1 MDFLMS
7 LLARLASGVRNLF
20 RTERVDRDL
29 DDEMRSYVDLVADE
43 KLGERLTPEAA
54 RRAALIETGGVEQ
67 VKEEVRDVR
76 AGAAID
82 VLRRDVRFGVRSLIK
97 TPAFTVAATIA
108 LALGIG
114 ATTAILSV
122 VNGVLLRPLPY
133 ADGDRLVVI
142 LHNGRNPVAPGNVID
157 WRQQT
162 HSFTDIAAAEYWSA
176 NLTGTDQPENVLG
189 LRMSA
194 GMFPLLGVQPLSGR
208 VFAQGEDIA
217 GNDRVA
223 VITYGLWQR
232 RFGGDRGIVGREV
245 SFDGNPYTIIGVMPQ
260 SFQFAPFWATHAE
273 VFVALPLNASAGN
286 RGGQSLRAFARLR
299 PGVTLQQAQADL
311 AAVTARLEQQFPGT
325 NRNVTVQSL
334 KHKVVGDI
342 QMPLLVL
349 LVAVAFVLL
358 IACANVAH
366 MLLAR
371 AAFRQKE
378 LAIRTALGATQ
389 RRIVAQL
396 LVESVLL
403 ALAGGVAGLLLAV
416 WGVRALIAASPAIIP
431 RVASVTIDGRVLLMT
446 LLITAITSIVFGLMP
461 ALRAARVDLVDSF
474 KDGDRG
480 ATEGQRKSR
489 LRSALVASE
498 FALALVLLVGAGL
511 MIRSFSALRSFD
523 PGFDPRNV
531 VTMTISVAGTKLDVP
546 AARPAF
552 FNDALARIRAIP
564 GVESAGYINHLPIA
578 GDQWGFPF
586 VVEGQPKPKS
596 GDAPTAAYRV
606 VVPGYFR
613 AMRIP
618 VLRGR
623 DISDADRVD
632 APSVVV
638 INEFMAKKHWPG
650 EDAVGKRISLD
661 DSTWITVVGVTK
673 NTVREQWAA
682 PAEEEMFL
690 PFAQSRS
697 FFTSRATRFAYLT
710 LVARA
715 SCDGRA
721 TCDAASLAAPIANA
735 VRTIDRN
742 VAISAVQTMT
752 SVVASATAESRFYVV
767 LLGTFAGIA
776 LSLAAVGIY
785 GVMSYSVSRRTH
797 EIGIRIALGAEP
809 SSVLRLVVAQGARLA
824 AIGAGVGVI
833 AAFGL
838 TRMMS
843 KLLYGVAPSD
853 PATFVVVTLVLCA
866 VAVVASYL
874 PARRATRID
883 PLSALRSD

>member
-1 MDFLMS
+1 MDCGS
-7 LLARLASGVRNLF
+7 VGSAAIEPSSVVRWRSTEIRIRSLASC
-20 RTERVDRDL
+20 
-29 DDEMRSYVDLVADE
+29 
-43 KLGERLTPEAA
+43 
-54 RRAALIETGGVEQ
+54 RA
-67 VKEEVRDVR
+67 
-76 AGAAID
+76 
-82 VLRRDVRFGVRSLIK
+82 
-97 TPAFTVAATIA
+97 
-108 LALGIG
+108 
-114 ATTAILSV
+114 
-122 VNGVLLRPLPY
+122 
-133 ADGDRLVVI
+133 
-142 LHNGRNPVAPGNVID
+142 
-157 WRQQT
+157 
-162 HSFTDIAAAEYWSA
+162 
-176 NLTGTDQPENVLG
+176 
-189 LRMSA
+189 
-194 GMFPLLGVQPLSGR
+194 
-208 VFAQGEDIA
+208 
-217 GNDRVA
+217 
-223 VITYGLWQR
+223 
-232 RFGGDRGIVGREV
+232 
-245 SFDGNPYTIIGVMPQ
+245 

-273 VFVALPLNASAGN
+273 VFVPLPLAANTN

-299 PGVTLQQAQADL
+299 PGVTLEAARADL
-311 AAVTARLEQQFPGT
+311 AAVTARLEREFPGT
-325 NRNVTVQSL
+325 NKNVTVQSL

-342 QMPLLVL
+342 QTPLLVL
-349 LVAVAFVLL
+349 LVAVGLVLL

-378 LAIRTALGATQ
+378 LAIRTALGATR

-403 ALAGGVAGLLLAV
+403 ALAGGVAGLLLAM
-416 WGVRALIAASPAIIP
+416 WGVRALIAASPTIIP
-431 RVASVTIDGRVLLMT
+431 RVASVTIDGRVLVMT
-446 LLITAITSIVFGLMP
+446 LLITATTSIVFGLLP

-480 ATEGQRKSR
+480 ATEGARKSR

-511 MIRSFSALRSFD
+511 MMRSFSALRAFD

-552 FNDALARIRAIP
+552 FADALARVRALP

-586 VVEGQPKPKS
+586 AVEGRPKPKPGES
-596 GDAPTAAYRV
+596 PTAAYRV
-606 VVPGYFR
+606 VVPGYFH

-618 VLRGR
+618 ILRGR
-623 DISDADRVD
+623 DISDADRLG
-632 APSVVV
+632 AAQVVV
-638 INEFMAKKHWPG
+638 INEFMAKTHWPG
-650 EDAVGKRISLD
+650 EDAIGKRITLD
-661 DSTWITVVGVTK
+661 DSSWTTVVGVTK

-682 PAEEEMFL
+682 PDEEEMFL

-697 FFTSRATRFAYLT
+697 FVTNPATRFAYLT

-715 SCDGRA
+715 SCDGRPA
-721 TCDAASLAAPIANA
+721 CDAAALTTPIARV

-742 VAISAVQTMT
+742 VAVSAVQTM
-752 SVVASATAESRFYVV
+752 SAVVGTATAESRFYVV
-767 LLGTFAGIA
+767 LLGTFAAIA
-776 LSLAAVGIY
+776 LALAAVGIY

-809 SSVLRLVVAQGARLA
+809 SRVLRLVVAQGTRVA
-824 AIGAGVGVI
+824 AIGAGIGVV

-838 TRMMS
+838 TRLMS

-853 PATFVVVTLVLCA
+853 PVTFVVVTLVLCG